1 MTSRLIEADKDE
13 FDWITLLPGLG
24 HLNMNQVKGYF
35 KVLDNICLEPLG
47 RDILNFKSPK
57 AYSFF
62 KDCKDNHK
70 AWEAFEVFLH
80 GTMLELIYKYS
91 QESDNVSA
99 MGFMQWQHKIN
110 APTVKLLLQLVLTY
124 GLGIYTQR
132 VGDRNNDIIISDAGR
147 YSFDDWFFGF
157 NHPYYR
163 EIEYRDLQNKAIYPP
178 QVKEQ
183 RDKNLSFSVTK
194 TKGRNQGG
202 DFLMEQKIK
211 RQKMMA
217 PKGSVDK
224 STWQRISRCVDA
236 FDRIYENTSNLLD
249 LKDDAGSRNIILG
262 NEIIE
267 WRAFLRHSK
276 FLDNNDSSTVFNIY
290 GEPISSNFLNLTE
303 KLKQKR
309 LEYWRQHRE
318 GVHLQKISYPLLQTF
333 TKKADEYS
341 DDELT

>member
-1 MTSRLIEADKDE
+1 MWKDIYDRCKRVCDVCCSVVKKINEEPQKLSRTTSLGEKYLNLGEKSSCNYPFIQVGEPILCNPNSYDNLKTILMQLKSYLNISKDRFWTYLGCDGPPYVMASRLIEADKNE

-24 HLNMNQVKGYF
+24 HLNMSQVKGYF
-35 KVLDNICLEPLG
+35 KVLDNICLAPLG

-110 APTVKLLLQLVLTY
+110 APTVKLILQLVVTY

-183 RDKNLSFSVTK
+183 RDKNLSFSVT
-194 TKGRNQGG
+194 
-202 DFLMEQKIK
+202 
-211 RQKMMA
+211 
-217 PKGSVDK
+217 
-224 STWQRISRCVDA
+224 
-236 FDRIYENTSNLLD
+236 
-249 LKDDAGSRNIILG
+249 
-262 NEIIE
+262 
-267 WRAFLRHSK
+267 
-276 FLDNNDSSTVFNIY
+276 VF
-290 GEPISSNFLNLTE
+290 S
-303 KLKQKR
+303 
-309 LEYWRQHRE
+309 
-318 GVHLQKISYPLLQTF
+318 
-333 TKKADEYS
+333 
-341 DDELT
+341 

>member
-1 MTSRLIEADKDE
+1 
-13 FDWITLLPGLG
+13 
-24 HLNMNQVKGYF
+24 
-35 KVLDNICLEPLG
+35 
-47 RDILNFKSPK
+47 
-57 AYSFF
+57 
-62 KDCKDNHK
+62 
-70 AWEAFEVFLH
+70 
-80 GTMLELIYKYS
+80 
-91 QESDNVSA
+91 
-99 MGFMQWQHKIN
+99 
-110 APTVKLLLQLVLTY
+110 
-124 GLGIYTQR
+124 
-132 VGDRNNDIIISDAGR
+132 
-147 YSFDDWFFGF
+147 
-157 NHPYYR
+157 
-163 EIEYRDLQNKAIYPP
+163 
-178 QVKEQ
+178 
-183 RDKNLSFSVTK
+183 
-194 TKGRNQGG
+194 
-202 DFLMEQKIK
+202 MEQKIK

-217 PKGSVDK
+217 PKRSVDK

-276 FLDNNDSSTVFNIY
+276 FLDHNDSSTVFNIY

-341 DDELT
+341 DSCNINPMHITCTQYLQSLALHPIQGESKSLSVLCFALHI